1 MEAVKSESYMKK
13 AYIKPEIKK
22 FRKGQ
27 EVHSFFEKI
36 GFVDVWQDLKAD
48 PFLAELL
55 VMKNQRD
62 QDDLNRFGRTLERL
76 HEPKIFDIED
86 ENSSSM
92 NINPSFLVTEAHED
106 SAKDINLEYTVKSII
121 IAYFYMYKKGIY
133 PIPEISEVGKK
144 IQFYK
149 KLADTYGLSFNS
161 FRINWP
167 RLENKNIR
175 ITKSEN
181 ILLALKL
188 LETFDDPNIK
198 EVIEL
203 ANSELKESELKI

>member
-1 MEAVKSESYMKK
+1 MKK

-62 QDDLNRFGRTLERL
+62 KDNLNRFGRVLERL
-76 HEPKIFDIED
+76 HEPKI
-86 ENSSSM
+86 
-92 NINPSFLVTEAHED
+92 TEAHED

>member
-76 HEPKIFDIED
+76 HEPKI
-86 ENSSSM
+86 
-92 NINPSFLVTEAHED
+92 TEAHED